1 MRVKVEF
8 DLDLDEVLEAETYRR
23 ITRIDDIVAALHS
36 IHSEFL
42 ERVAS
47 NDDDKVE
54 MTSVQSVLD
63 TINSYLEG
71 YGINLEDI
79 YS

>member
-1 MRVKVEF
+1 MKVKLEF
-8 DLDLDEVLEAETYRR
+8 TLDLDNPSEAENYRR
-23 ITRIDDIVAALHS
+23 ITRVDDIVAALYS

-42 ERVAS
+42 ERVIS
-47 NDDDKVE
+47 DDKLE

-63 TINSYLEG
+63 TINSYLEK